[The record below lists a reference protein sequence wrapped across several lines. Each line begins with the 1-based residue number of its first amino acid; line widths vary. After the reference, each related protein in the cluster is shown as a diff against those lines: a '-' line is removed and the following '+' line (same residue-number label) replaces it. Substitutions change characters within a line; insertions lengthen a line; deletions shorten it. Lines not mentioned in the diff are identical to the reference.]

1 MHGPSHLSNASS
13 LRLFQQLAWAAAS
26 GSGQLRNRAGSSSS
40 QATRAYCKSPRP
52 YLQMELFRQQAREV
66 DIIITTALVPGK
78 KAPLLITRDMVELMK
93 PGSVLVDLAAET
105 GGNVEVT
112 QPNEVVNHKV
122 GPAVRRLC
130 LLR

>member
-1 MHGPSHLSNASS
+1 MAP
-13 LRLFQQLAWAAAS
+13 AAVKRQGLTAIC
-26 GSGQLRNRAGSSSS
+26 L
-40 QATRAYCKSPRP
+40 

-78 KAPLLITRDMVELMK
+78 KAPLLITKDMVELMK

-122 GPAVRRLC
+122 GQAARRLC

>member
-1 MHGPSHLSNASS
+1 MALAQVSSGPDLAPAAVKRQ
-13 LRLFQQLAWAAAS
+13 RLTAV
-26 GSGQLRNRAGSSSS
+26 
-40 QATRAYCKSPRP
+40 CPDP
-52 YLQMELFRQQAREV
+52 CLQMELFRQQAREV

-78 KAPLLITRDMVELMK
+78 KAPLLITKDMVELMK

-122 GPAVRRLC
+122 GHAARRPC